1 MKRQGNLMPE
11 IAAIDNLMLAFCK
24 ARRGKL
30 QRQEVIDYSFN
41 VVENLLNLREKLLN
55 ETLQV
60 GNYHYFEIYDPK
72 KRKICAASFEERIVH
87 HAIIN
92 VCKDRFERN
101 LIFETY
107 ATREGKGVYAA
118 INRARVAVQ
127 KYPYV
132 AKLDVRKYFDSI
144 NHDVLKTK
152 LLRIFKDEKLLCLL
166 NSIIDSYQTTP
177 STGIPIGNLTS
188 QFFANFYLSSL
199 DHLVKEKLKVPI
211 YVRYMDDILLS
222 ADSREELK
230 KNVLDI
236 KNYLKR
242 ELFLELK
249 SAQICNVNSGVSF
262 LGYTLFPNFILLNRR
277 SKLRLIKKWRYYS
290 SLLISGTLSDE
301 IYLQHIQPLLAFA
314 NKANTVKLRK
324 ELCKYA
330 VNS

>member
-211 YVRYMDDILLS
+211 YVRYMDDILLT

>member
-1 MKRQGNLMPE
+1 MKRQGNLMSE
-11 IAAIDNLMLAFCK
+11 ITEVDNLMLAFCK

-30 QRQEVIDYSFN
+30 HKPEVIEYSLN
-41 VVENLLNLREKLLN
+41 VVENLLNLREKLIN
-55 ETLQV
+55 ETLKV

-72 KRKICAASFEERIVH
+72 KRKICAASFEERVVH
-87 HAIIN
+87 NAIIN

-101 LIFETY
+101 LIFDTY

-118 INRARVAVQ
+118 INRARVAVH

-144 NHDVLKTK
+144 NHNVLKAK
-152 LLRIFKDEKLLCLL
+152 LLRIFKDKKLLCLL
-166 NSIIDSYQTTP
+166 NSIIDSYQTAP

-188 QFFANFYLSSL
+188 QYFANFYLSDL
-199 DHLVKEKLKVPI
+199 DHFVKEKLKVPI
-211 YVRYMDDILLS
+211 YVRYMDDILLT
-222 ADSREELK
+222 ADSRENLK
-230 KNVLDI
+230 RVVVEI
-236 KNYLKR
+236 KNFLER

-262 LGYTLFPNFILLNRR
+262 LGYTLFPDFILLNRR
-277 SKLRLIKKWRYYS
+277 SKLRLIKKWRSYS
-290 SLLISGTLSDE
+290 SLLMCGAWNDE
-301 IYLQHIQPLLAFA
+301 MYLQHIQPLLAFA
-314 NKANTVKLRK
+314 NKANTIKLRK

>member
-41 VVENLLNLREKLLN
+41 VVENLLNLREKLFN

-211 YVRYMDDILLS
+211 YVRYMDDILLT

>member
-1 MKRQGNLMPE
+1 MKRLGNVMPE

-30 QRQEVIDYSFN
+30 HRQEVIDYSLN
-41 VVENLLNLREKLLN
+41 LVENLLNLRDKLLN
-55 ETLQV
+55 GTLQV

-101 LIFETY
+101 LIYETY

-118 INRARVAVQ
+118 INRARVAVH

-144 NHDVLKTK
+144 NHNVLKAK
-152 LLRIFKDEKLLCLL
+152 LLRIFKDKKLLCLL
-166 NSIIDSYQTTP
+166 NSIIDSYQTAP

-188 QFFANFYLSSL
+188 QYFANFYLSSL
-199 DHLVKEKLKVPI
+199 DHLVKEKFKVPI
-211 YVRYMDDILLS
+211 YVRYMDDILLA

-230 KNVLDI
+230 KIVLDI
-236 KNYLKR
+236 KNLLKT

-249 SAQICNVNSGVSF
+249 SAQICNVNCGVSF

-290 SLLISGTLSDE
+290 SLLMGGTWNDE
-301 IYLQHIQPLLAFA
+301 KYLQHIQPLLAFV
-314 NKANTVKLRK
+314 NKANTTKLRK
-324 ELCKYA
+324 ELCKLR
-330 VNS
+330 